1 MTSQGPAAR
10 LMDHHLSPLLF
21 LPLFLPSPL
30 PECVHAFPPGI
41 PVYTEPSLV
50 AHIIY
55 LRKGGR
61 NEGRDRGRRERE
73 REVKKKKKKK
83 RRRRR
88 RRRPL
93 PLSRPQRAY
102 CVILATV
109 AGGVIIISKEGR
121 QNTRP
126 RIA

>member
-21 LPLFLPSPL
+21 LPLFLPSPRG
-30 PECVHAFPPGI
+30 VHAFPPGI

-61 NEGRDRGRRERE
+61 TRDETEGGE
-73 REVKKKKKKK
+73 REVKKKK

-88 RRRPL
+88 AIPL
-93 PLSRPQRAY
+93 SLSRPQRAY